1 MDKFGAVSAEFCWE
15 EDREQC
21 CYTGRLDN
29 PSKDD
34 FEKGAVD
41 DFSGFMIGNC
51 DKFHVPYARV
61 GHAKAIHMYWDG
73 WKGEYFE
80 ITFQVHFLPF
90 VCNVKYFYCAFFF
103 SGRSCSHPM
112 RGEDGEGSVQ
122 DRRRRHTASQVLE
135 GAVIVENYMHFLENY
150 HCLE

>member
-103 SGRSCSHPM
+103 QGGAAVIRCGERTGRGVFKID
-112 RGEDGEGSVQ
+112 GEDILPL
-122 DRRRRHTASQVLE
+122 RCWKVL
-135 GAVIVENYMHFLENY
+135 
-150 HCLE
+150 